1 MPKFSSAFVVLLL
14 VLTVARKSVAIVV
27 ARGCV
32 SRRALLQHATTG
44 GAAVGAALLPAVPAA
59 NAADALTP
67 ERLTASV
74 VALDKLLSDWTEL
87 VTDCTYAEV
96 PRELLETKNKELLLE
111 KASTLA
117 TFDKSSSINV
127 CKSTNKVV
135 RQVLDK
141 MPAPKQLQS
150 PAFAA
155 LVEEDNFEAFLAAS
169 ERYTNAV
176 SAADAAAFLSATG
189 DYSARTAFRP
199 GETASTPNLDASREN
214 VEMARDA
221 LKALTKLVR

>member
-1 MPKFSSAFVVLLL
+1 MPKLSSTAAVLLL
-14 VLTVARKSVAIVV
+14 VLTLARQPAAIVLT
-27 ARGCV
+27 RGSV
-32 SRRALLQHATTG
+32 SRRALVQSAAA
-44 GAAVGAALLPAVPAA
+44 AAVGAALLPAVPAA

-67 ERLTASV
+67 DRLTASI
-74 VALDKLLSDWTEL
+74 VALDKLLNDWTEL

-96 PRELLETKNKELLLE
+96 PRELLETKNKALLLE

-127 CKSTNKVV
+127 CKSTNRVV

-150 PAFAA
+150 PAFAE
-155 LVEEDNFEAFLAAS
+155 LVADDNFEDLLAAS
-169 ERYTNAV
+169 ERYTNAM
-176 SAADAAAFLSATG
+176 SAADAAAFLSTTG
-189 DYSARTAFRP
+189 DYSARTPFMI

-214 VEMARDA
+214 VELARDA
-221 LKALTKLVR
+221 LKALTKLLR